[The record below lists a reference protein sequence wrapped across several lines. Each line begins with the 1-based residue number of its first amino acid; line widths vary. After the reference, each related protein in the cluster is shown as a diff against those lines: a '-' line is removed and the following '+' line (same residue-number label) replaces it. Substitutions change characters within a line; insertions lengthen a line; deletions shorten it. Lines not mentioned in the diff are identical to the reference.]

1 MNGHS
6 DFRLFTLKN
15 LDNVFL
21 FHNSLIL
28 SDLAMKQNMYSIIK
42 IFIILIIAVFLLL
55 VILRIFLY
63 ISASRI
69 TYQIEDIPKIRTAII
84 LGAGL
89 RNDGSPT
96 PILKDRVRTGVALYK
111 SGKVEKLLLSGDNRF
126 VTYNEPAAMASYARD
141 LGVPQSDLILDY
153 AGQSTYASCY
163 RARAIFKLDQAIL
176 VTQSFHLP
184 RALFIC
190 NQLGVDSIGVSASSD
205 QQHYS
210 VLSFLFLQLR
220 ELPASFVALLDVW
233 IIRPIPILGNPE
245 PIYKEKS

>member
-1 MNGHS
+1 MC
-6 DFRLFTLKN
+6 
-15 LDNVFL
+15 
-21 FHNSLIL
+21 
-28 SDLAMKQNMYSIIK
+28 SIMK
-42 IFIILIIAVFLLL
+42 IFIILLIAVFLVL
-55 VILRIFLY
+55 VILRIVLY
-63 ISASRI
+63 ISASRV
-69 TYQIEDIPKIRTAII
+69 TYQIKDIPKIRTAII

-96 PILKDRVRTGVALYK
+96 PILKDRVRTGVELYK

-126 VTYNEPAAMASYARD
+126 VNYNEPAAMASYARD

-163 RARAIFKLDQAIL
+163 RAKAIFKLDQAIL

-190 NQLGVDSIGVSASSD
+190 NQLGVESVGISASTE

-210 VLSFLFLQLR
+210 IISFLYSQLR
-220 ELPASFVALLDVW
+220 ELPACFAALLDVW
-233 IIRPIPILGNPE
+233 IIKPIPILGDAE
-245 PIYKEKS
+245 PIYKDES